1 MMESVPREA
10 FFTFMSEVN
19 PKRINLF
26 DFHNELCV
34 DGFHID
40 ERD

>member
-1 MMESVPREA
+1 MMGLVPKEP
-10 FFTFMSEVN
+10 FFTFMPEVN
-19 PKRINLF
+19 PKRINLV

-34 DGFHID
+34 GGFHID

>member
-1 MMESVPREA
+1 MMRSVPKEP
-10 FFTFMSEVN
+10 FFTFISEVN
-19 PKRINLF
+19 PKRINLV

-34 DGFHID
+34 DEFHID